1 MWQAGIMYAL
11 MNSRAAT
18 ATVVIKYTS
27 VAVTMTAG
35 ISVFGLVKLDV
46 WPWGGLSAGVVFAS
60 MEDNDM

>member
-1 MWQAGIMYAL
+1 
-11 MNSRAAT
+11 
-18 ATVVIKYTS
+18 
-27 VAVTMTAG
+27 MTAG